1 MCCFLT
7 SPSRLRRATSP
18 IEERP
23 WHSGKAFPLR
33 QRLPSVGATTTTAAS
48 GGNRESLLGQRP
60 ARRKRSATD
69 AGSRNSALSSEA
81 RLRGLL
87 KDKKIRQQT
96 SFLLGRMLP
105 YPWCH
110 LNYRHSVPVTL
121 CALPVES
128 TAAITSGARLP
139 LLPAMPQHPGVQGE
153 AHGGSF
159 RPGHLCGSHLPA
171 LSGRGRSGP
180 YFSRSSLFM
189 QKLYHCFLSV
199 STSAQQF
206 LQVCAACPSSAS
218 FAAQLRHRPYKM
230 LPSHCSVKPCS
241 AIRWAR
247 TSSMKWQSR

>member
-1 MCCFLT
+1 M
-7 SPSRLRRATSP
+7 
-18 IEERP
+18 
-23 WHSGKAFPLR
+23 
-33 QRLPSVGATTTTAAS
+33 TTRSNKVDQLKTLADKIKNTAA
-48 GGNRESLLGQRP
+48 NVL
-60 ARRKRSATD
+60 
-69 AGSRNSALSSEA
+69 
-81 RLRGLL
+81 
-87 KDKKIRQQT
+87 
-96 SFLLGRMLP
+96 LLGRMLP

-159 RPGHLCGSHLPA
+159 RPGHLRGSHLPA

-218 FAAQLRHRPYKM
+218 FAAQLRHKPYKT

>member
-1 MCCFLT
+1 M
-7 SPSRLRRATSP
+7 LRIATSP
-18 IEERP
+18 NRR
-23 WHSGKAFPLR
+23 GKFPGLAP
-33 QRLPSVGATTTTAAS
+33 LPGGA
-48 GGNRESLLGQRP
+48 
-60 ARRKRSATD
+60 D
-69 AGSRNSALSSEA
+69 AQ
-81 RLRGLL
+81 RLRGFSNKTKNTAAFIPIARTNAAVSVVPPKLPTHG
-87 KDKKIRQQT
+87 RQ
-96 SFLLGRMLP
+96 SL
-105 YPWCH
+105 
-110 LNYRHSVPVTL
+110 L

-218 FAAQLRHRPYKM
+218 FAAQLRHKPYKT

>member
-33 QRLPSVGATTTTAAS
+33 QRLPSVGATATTAAS

-60 ARRKRSATD
+60 ARRKQCAAD

-87 KDKKIRQQT
+87 KYKKIRQQT

-159 RPGHLCGSHLPA
+159 RPGHLRGSHLPA

-189 QKLYHCFLSV
+189 RKLYHCFLSV

-218 FAAQLRHRPYKM
+218 FAAQLRHKPYKT

-247 TSSMKWQSR
+247 TSSIKWQSR

>member
-1 MCCFLT
+1 MLVFQPLRQ
-7 SPSRLRRATSP
+7 RLRAATSP

-33 QRLPSVGATTTTAAS
+33 QRLPSVG
-48 GGNRESLLGQRP
+48 E
-60 ARRKRSATD
+60 
-69 AGSRNSALSSEA
+69 LSSEA

-87 KDKKIRQQT
+87 KYKKIRQQT

-139 LLPAMPQHPGVQGE
+139 LLPAAPQHPGVQGE

-159 RPGHLCGSHLPA
+159 RPGHLRGSHLPA
-171 LSGRGRSGP
+171 LSGRGRLGLTFP
-180 YFSRSSLFM
+180 VQRFSCENCITAFSPCQPLRSNFYRFVQPARPEPRLRRSCGT
-189 QKLYHCFLSV
+189 YH
-199 STSAQQF
+199 TKR
-206 LQVCAACPSSAS
+206 CPRIAG
-218 FAAQLRHRPYKM
+218 
-230 LPSHCSVKPCS
+230 
-241 AIRWAR
+241 
-247 TSSMKWQSR
+247 

>member
-1 MCCFLT
+1 MPPF
-7 SPSRLRRATSP
+7 R
-18 IEERP
+18 I
-23 WHSGKAFPLR
+23 
-33 QRLPSVGATTTTAAS
+33 GAVS
-48 GGNRESLLGQRP
+48 N
-60 ARRKRSATD
+60 
-69 AGSRNSALSSEA
+69 
-81 RLRGLL
+81 
-87 KDKKIRQQT
+87 KKIRQLSSHFART
-96 SFLLGRMLP
+96 NAAVSVVPPKLP
-105 YPWCH
+105 TRWACQS
-110 LNYRHSVPVTL
+110 LL

-139 LLPAMPQHPGVQGE
+139 LLLAMPQHPGVQGE

-218 FAAQLRHRPYKM
+218 FAAQLRHKPYKT

>member
-33 QRLPSVGATTTTAAS
+33 QRLPSVGATATTAAS

-69 AGSRNSALSSEA
+69 AGSRNSALSSGA

>member
-1 MCCFLT
+1 MPGIAYHT
-7 SPSRLRRATSP
+7 AHISYPSCVGPLRCIR
-18 IEERP
+18 E
-23 WHSGKAFPLR
+23 AFP
-33 QRLPSVGATTTTAAS
+33 S
-48 GGNRESLLGQRP
+48 SLLGERQIKNTAANVLFARTNAAVSVVPPKLP
-60 ARRKRSATD
+60 AYAIRRS
-69 AGSRNSALSSEA
+69 L
-81 RLRGLL
+81 
-87 KDKKIRQQT
+87 
-96 SFLLGRMLP
+96 
-105 YPWCH
+105 
-110 LNYRHSVPVTL
+110 L

-218 FAAQLRHRPYKM
+218 FAAQLRHKPYKT

>member
-1 MCCFLT
+1 MCCFPT

-33 QRLPSVGATTTTAAS
+33 QRLPSVGATATTAAS

-60 ARRKRSATD
+60 ARRKQCAAD

-87 KDKKIRQQT
+87 KYKKIRQQT

-110 LNYRHSVPVTL
+110 LNYRHNVPVTL

-159 RPGHLCGSHLPA
+159 RPGHLRGSHLPA

-218 FAAQLRHRPYKM
+218 FAAQLRHKPYKT

>member
-1 MCCFLT
+1 M
-7 SPSRLRRATSP
+7 
-18 IEERP
+18 EE
-23 WHSGKAFPLR
+23 KE
-33 QRLPSVGATTTTAAS
+33 VE
-48 GGNRESLLGQRP
+48 GG
-60 ARRKRSATD
+60 
-69 AGSRNSALSSEA
+69 
-81 RLRGLL
+81 
-87 KDKKIRQQT
+87 I
-96 SFLLGRMLP
+96 
-105 YPWCH
+105 CH
-110 LNYRHSVPVTL
+110 LNYWHSVPVTL

-139 LLPAMPQHPGVQGE
+139 LLSAMPQHPGVQGE

-159 RPGHLCGSHLPA
+159 RPGHLRGSHLPA

-218 FAAQLRHRPYKM
+218 FAAQLRHKPYKT

>member
-1 MCCFLT
+1 MPGIAYHTAHISYPACVG
-7 SPSRLRRATSP
+7 PLRCIR
-18 IEERP
+18 E
-23 WHSGKAFPLR
+23 AFP
-33 QRLPSVGATTTTAAS
+33 S
-48 GGNRESLLGQRP
+48 SLLGERQI
-60 ARRKRSATD
+60 
-69 AGSRNSALSSEA
+69 
-81 RLRGLL
+81 
-87 KDKKIRQQT
+87 KIRQQT

-153 AHGGSF
+153 AHRGSF
-159 RPGHLCGSHLPA
+159 RPGHLRGSHLPA

-206 LQVCAACPSSAS
+206 LQVCAACSSSAS
-218 FAAQLRHRPYKM
+218 FAAQLRHKPYKT

>member
-23 WHSGKAFPLR
+23 WHSGKDFPLR
-33 QRLPSVGATTTTAAS
+33 QRLPSVGATATTAAS

-69 AGSRNSALSSEA
+69 AGSRNSALSSGA

>member
-1 MCCFLT
+1 MPGIAYHT
-7 SPSRLRRATSP
+7 AHISYPSCVV
-18 IEERP
+18 
-23 WHSGKAFPLR
+23 FQPLR
-33 QRLPSVGATTTTAAS
+33 HACGVPP
-48 GGNRESLLGQRP
+48 LL
-60 ARRKRSATD
+60 
-69 AGSRNSALSSEA
+69 SR
-81 RLRGLL
+81 RGLGILVKLSLFARGSLGRGAVERSETERLL
-87 KDKKIRQQT
+87 KYKKIRQQT

-159 RPGHLCGSHLPA
+159 KPGHLCGSHLPA

-218 FAAQLRHRPYKM
+218 FAAQLRHKPYKT

>member
-1 MCCFLT
+1 MYPRGFPFL
-7 SPSRLRRATSP
+7 
-18 IEERP
+18 
-23 WHSGKAFPLR
+23 AFG
-33 QRLPSVGATTTTAAS
+33 GAA
-48 GGNRESLLGQRP
+48 N
-60 ARRKRSATD
+60 
-69 AGSRNSALSSEA
+69 
-81 RLRGLL
+81 
-87 KDKKIRQQT
+87 KKIRQQT

-139 LLPAMPQHPGVQGE
+139 LLPAMSQHPEVQGE

-218 FAAQLRHRPYKM
+218 FAAQLRHKPYKT

>member
-18 IEERP
+18 NRGEALAYR
-23 WHSGKAFPLR
+23 KTLPLR
-33 QRLPSVGATTTTAAS
+33 QRLPSVG
-48 GGNRESLLGQRP
+48 E
-60 ARRKRSATD
+60 
-69 AGSRNSALSSEA
+69 LSSEA

-87 KDKKIRQQT
+87 KYKKIRQQT

-159 RPGHLCGSHLPA
+159 KPGHLCGSHLPA

-218 FAAQLRHRPYKM
+218 FAAQLRHKPYKT

>member
-1 MCCFLT
+1 MYPRGFPFL
-7 SPSRLRRATSP
+7 
-18 IEERP
+18 
-23 WHSGKAFPLR
+23 AFG
-33 QRLPSVGATTTTAAS
+33 GAANKNTAANVLFARTNAAVS
-48 GGNRESLLGQRP
+48 VVPPKLPAHRVCQSL
-60 ARRKRSATD
+60 
-69 AGSRNSALSSEA
+69 
-81 RLRGLL
+81 
-87 KDKKIRQQT
+87 
-96 SFLLGRMLP
+96 
-105 YPWCH
+105 
-110 LNYRHSVPVTL
+110 L

-159 RPGHLCGSHLPA
+159 RPGHLRGSHLPA

-218 FAAQLRHRPYKM
+218 FAAQLRHRPYKT